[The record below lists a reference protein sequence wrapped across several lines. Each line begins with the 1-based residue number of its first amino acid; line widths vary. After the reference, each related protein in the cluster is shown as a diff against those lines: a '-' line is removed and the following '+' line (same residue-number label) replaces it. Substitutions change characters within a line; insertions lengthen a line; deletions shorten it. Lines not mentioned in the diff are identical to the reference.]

1 MMRKFGILV
10 LAFVC
15 CVGASA
21 AVNPGVIAGTVRDSA
36 GVPQMGAVVEILA
49 SSAAR
54 AQTVLTDTR
63 GAFSIAGLLPGLYTV
78 KVTAPSFL
86 PTIRER
92 VHLQSGASLL
102 LNVTLNTLFEAIQF
116 VPRHKASTDDDD
128 DWRWALRS
136 MANRPILRLADDQP
150 LVVVQ
155 RSEDGSEG
163 QLKARVSFI
172 ATSDGDSVSGS
183 GVGTDFHV
191 EQSIFG
197 KRHSNPARWSLNGE
211 LGSTAANPNA
221 VIRTAYS
228 RSMPDGSYPEIALS
242 AKHFASLNP
251 NQPAIQALAL
261 SIANSMTFGET
272 LELNYGGE
280 TEMVQYKER
289 ATSYHPFAA
298 VSVHPGKNTILQYRY
313 ATSEP
318 NLRSAKGFDTAPA
331 DLSESSPHLTM
342 IAQGQRI
349 ERANHHELSASQRLG
364 RNKVQLAIFSDSI
377 NNAALTGTGARFTQ
391 DTDALIGDPYSGN
404 FYYDGGNLHTQG
416 VRAVY
421 SHPLT
426 SGFDA
431 TIDYAYGGVLTA
443 PESLVQVSQ
452 TSTTLVTAKRH
463 SAAAKLSGTAPGSRT
478 RVIASYRWLSGSA
491 LTPVDMFNVSAGE
504 TDPYLSF
511 FIRQPIPTMHILPN
525 GLEAL
530 IDVRNLLAQGYRP
543 VLSADGST
551 VYLVQGTRCI
561 RAGLTFNF

>member
-1 MMRKFGILV
+1 
-10 LAFVC
+10 
-15 CVGASA
+15 
-21 AVNPGVIAGTVRDSA
+21 
-36 GVPQMGAVVEILA
+36 
-49 SSAAR
+49 
-54 AQTVLTDTR
+54 
-63 GAFSIAGLLPGLYTV
+63 
-78 KVTAPSFL
+78 
-86 PTIRER
+86 
-92 VHLQSGASLL
+92 
-102 LNVTLNTLFEAIQF
+102 
-116 VPRHKASTDDDD
+116 
-128 DWRWALRS
+128 
-136 MANRPILRLADDQP
+136 
-150 LVVVQ
+150 
-155 RSEDGSEG
+155 
-163 QLKARVSFI
+163 
-172 ATSDGDSVSGS
+172 
-183 GVGTDFHV
+183 
-191 EQSIFG
+191 
-197 KRHSNPARWSLNGE
+197 
-211 LGSTAANPNA
+211 
-221 VIRTAYS
+221 
-228 RSMPDGSYPEIALS
+228 
-242 AKHFASLNP
+242 
-251 NQPAIQALAL
+251 
-261 SIANSMTFGET
+261 
-272 LELNYGGE
+272 
-280 TEMVQYKER
+280 
-289 ATSYHPFAA
+289 
-298 VSVHPGKNTILQYRY
+298 
-313 ATSEP
+313 
-318 NLRSAKGFDTAPA
+318 
-331 DLSESSPHLTM
+331 M